1 VQGRTYGPLVLL
13 PLLAGCH
20 SGVLEPVGP
29 VGAGERLMLLDSL
42 AIMLAIVV
50 PVIVATLVFAWWF
63 RASNTRARHLPDW
76 AYSGRLEL
84 MVWSVPAMV
93 VLFLGGIGWAG
104 AHIYDPPAALQ
115 SKTAPLDVQVVSLD
129 WKWLFIYP
137 TQGVASVGVLE
148 VPAGTPI
155 RFQLTSATVMNA
167 FFAPR
172 LGSMIYTMAGMVTR
186 LNLQAD
192 KPGDYPGIAAQIN
205 GDGFSDMR
213 FTVHAAPP
221 AQFQAWV
228 AAVKAKGG
236 PLDGPAYAA
245 LAKPGPAPVETF
257 GSVAPDLFGQIVAA
271 SAPGSN
277 GAPVSSPL
285 AAPGRPRADRG

>member
-1 VQGRTYGPLVLL
+1 
-13 PLLAGCH
+13 
-20 SGVLEPVGP
+20 
-29 VGAGERLMLLDSL
+29 MLLDSL
-42 AIMLAIVV
+42 AIMLALIV
-50 PVIVATLVFAWWF
+50 PLILATLVFAWWF
-63 RASNTRARHLPDW
+63 RASNTRAKYRPDW
-76 AYSGRLEL
+76 EYSGQLEL
-84 MVWSVPAMV
+84 MVWSVPAMI

-104 AHIYDPPAALQ
+104 AHLYDPPRELA
-115 SKTAPLDVQVVSLD
+115 SKTPPLDVQVVSLD

-137 TQGVASVGVLE
+137 DQGVASVDALE

-192 KPGDYPGIAAQIN
+192 TPGDYPGMAAQIN

-213 FTVHAAPP
+213 FTVHAVPQ

-228 AAVKAKGG
+228 AATKAHGG
-236 PLDGPAYAA
+236 VLDAGAYAV
-245 LAKPGPAPVETF
+245 LAKPGVTGVETF
-257 GSVAPDLFGQIVAA
+257 AGVAPNLFTQIVAA

-277 GAPVSSPL
+277 GAPVTSVL
-285 AAPGRPRADRG
+285 AAPAEPPAPRG